1 MIRRWFLIGACVL
14 FIGTLISARPAAAA
28 ADPAA
33 VVISLGNHALEVLGN
48 NVDPKL
54 RVARFR
60 QLFSEDFDVPG
71 IARFVLGRYWRVATE
86 PQQQEF
92 VKLFADYIA
101 LAYSN
106 RLAEYS
112 GETLHVTGT
121 RPAPDGSVVS
131 SEIVRPNGAPP
142 AKVDWVLTKADC
154 ASARYGGHW
163 DAIKGV
169 CHPIKTDCFA
179 WAEFWAGGLTYYG
192 GFIGASVGAF
202 YLLRRDRFP
211 FWKAADM
218 AGFTVPLGLAFG
230 RMGCLLAGCC
240 FGVRTDE
247 PWALSF
253 PVHSPAS
260 ESQWKLHLLPSMA
273 VQSLPVHPTQV
284 YESAASLAISAVC
297 MLVIHP
303 RKRYDGQV
311 FASFVALYAA
321 ARFIL
326 EFWRDDDRGG
336 FAHLSTSQLLGIALV
351 AFALGIHVVK
361 GRRATVQPLPA

>member
-14 FIGTLISARPAAAA
+14 FVGILISARPAAAA

-33 VVISLGNHALEVLGN
+33 VITSLGNQALEVLGN

-112 GETLHVTGT
+112 GETLRVTGS

-142 AKVDWVLTKADC
+142 AKVDWVLTPHDGAYKISDVVVE
-154 ASARYGGHW
+154 
-163 DAIKGV
+163 GV
-169 CHPIKTDCFA
+169 
-179 WAEFWAGGLTYYG
+179 
-192 GFIGASVGAF
+192 
-202 YLLRRDRFP
+202 
-211 FWKAADM
+211 
-218 AGFTVPLGLAFG
+218 
-230 RMGCLLAGCC
+230 
-240 FGVRTDE
+240 
-247 PWALSF
+247 
-253 PVHSPAS
+253 
-260 ESQWKLHLLPSMA
+260 SMA
-273 VQSLPVHPTQV
+273 VTQRS
-284 YESAASLAISAVC
+284 EFAS
-297 MLVIHP
+297 VIQ
-303 RKRYDGQV
+303 RNGGQV
-311 FASFVALYAA
+311 QGLITALRQKTEAA
-321 ARFIL
+321 GLR
-326 EFWRDDDRGG
+326 
-336 FAHLSTSQLLGIALV
+336 
-351 AFALGIHVVK
+351 
-361 GRRATVQPLPA
+361 